1 MASNLRVDN
10 IQPSVGMGI
19 GIGTANGSVTFNAD
33 VTGGMNITT
42 GSVGVG
48 TDNPTEKL
56 DVNGAL
62 KVYANAN
69 IATFKNNQLRSDA
82 AGAYYFDHGTTG
94 QSFTFRT
101 STSSSLD
108 TTGPSVTS
116 AGNIS
121 FPSGNGIDFSATSDA
136 SGMGSELLNDYEEG
150 TWTPDLRGSTAG
162 TGSFSPNVAGNG
174 GIYRKVGGIVYIQ
187 GNLRGTW
194 TNGTAS
200 GNVEIIGLPIANRGT
215 VSGEYNANYG
225 PVNISYHTGLT
236 PSTSGYYV
244 QGGLVIQGSTI
255 MHLYANNGNGG
266 GQVNLTITD
275 VSTANDGVNW
285 HFSATYAS
293 A

>member
-62 KVYANAN
+62 KVYANTN

-121 FPSGNGIDFSATSDA
+121 FPSGKGIDFSATANS
-136 SGMGSELLNDYEEG
+136 SGTMTSELLDDYEEG
-150 TWTPDLRGSTAG
+150 SWTPNF
-162 TGSFSPNVAGNG
+162 SFNGN
-174 GIYRKVGGIVYIQ
+174 
-187 GNLRGTW
+187 
-194 TNGTAS
+194 S
-200 GNVEIIGLPIANRGT
+200 
-215 VSGEYNANYG
+215 
-225 PVNISYHTGLT
+225 TGLT
-236 PSTSGYYV
+236 YSNR
-244 QGGLVIQGSTI
+244 GGLYTKIGRLVTCYCMIVLSNKGSSTGNVLVSGLPFTATDLVSATSIEGGGHAVYQDNTVGTHVGPIQAAVINSQSYFDLYRVTSTNPG
-255 MHLYANNGNGG
+255 HSDVVTNGNVANNSSYRFVL
-266 GQVNLTITD
+266 QY
-275 VSTANDGVNW
+275 TAV
-285 HFSATYAS
+285 
-293 A
+293 

>member
-1 MASNLRVDN
+1 MVNKAFGVSN
-10 IQPSVGMGI
+10 I
-19 GIGTANGSVTFNAD
+19 NA
-33 VTGGMNITT
+33 T
-42 GSVGVG
+42 GSVGIA
-48 TDNPTEKL
+48 TDNPDHAFHLYSGTLGIGKSAVTGFEIAL
-56 DVNGAL
+56 DNNNL
-62 KVYANAN
+62 
-69 IATFKNNQLRSDA
+69 TFSRDSKSYINQK
-82 AGAYYFDHGTTG
+82 GTGTI
-94 QSFTFRT
+94 SVR
-101 STSSSLD
+101 L
-108 TTGPSVTS
+108 GPSYTEVAEFTS
-116 AGNIS
+116 DGLKL
-121 FPSGNGIDFSATSDA
+121 PSGNGIDFSATSDA
-136 SGMGSELLNDYEEG
+136 SGMGSELLDDYEEG

-162 TGSFSPNVAGNG
+162 TGSFSPNGAGNG

-200 GNVEIIGLPIANRGT
+200 GNVEIIGLPIANRGV
-215 VSGEYNANYG
+215 VSGENNANYG

-266 GQVNLTITD
+266 GQVNLAITD

>member
-19 GIGTANGSVTFNAD
+19 GIGTANGSVSFNAD
-33 VTGGMNITT
+33 ITGGMNVTT

-56 DVNGAL
+56 DINGGL
-62 KVYANAN
+62 KVYANTN

-121 FPSGNGIDFSATSDA
+121 FPSGKGIDFSATANTSE
-136 SGMGSELLNDYEEG
+136 SGATTSSELFDDYEEG
-150 TWTPDLRGSTAG
+150 SWTPDVSGG
-162 TGSFSPNVAGNG
+162 GVPWGNQTGSYVKIGKQVTAQFWLQASGASSSSGGFSIVGLPFASGSYSDRNAGACRAYSLANFSGASGVIYWMGGTSTSIAIVSVDGNG
-174 GIYRKVGGIVYIQ
+174 LTSAASLDHNVWQ
-187 GNLRGTW
+187 
-194 TNGTAS
+194 NGSEIHCTIHYQTA
-200 GNVEIIGLPIANRGT
+200 
-215 VSGEYNANYG
+215 
-225 PVNISYHTGLT
+225 
-236 PSTSGYYV
+236 
-244 QGGLVIQGSTI
+244 
-255 MHLYANNGNGG
+255 
-266 GQVNLTITD
+266 
-275 VSTANDGVNW
+275 
-285 HFSATYAS
+285 
-293 A
+293 

>member
-266 GQVNLTITD
+266 P
-275 VSTANDGVNW
+275 S
-285 HFSATYAS
+285 
-293 A
+293 